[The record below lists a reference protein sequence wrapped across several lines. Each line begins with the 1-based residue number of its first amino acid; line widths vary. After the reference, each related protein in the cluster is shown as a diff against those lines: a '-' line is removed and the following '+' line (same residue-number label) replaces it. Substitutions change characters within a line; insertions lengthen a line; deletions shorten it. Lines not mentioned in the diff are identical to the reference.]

1 MKTRIYAPAHS
12 SATGIVCV
20 FFFVPVS
27 VFRSPRLVSKIEE
40 AWSTG
45 VVDEPA
51 KGRRKKKK

>member
-1 MKTRIYAPAHS
+1 MKTRIYAPAH
-12 SATGIVCV
+12 
-20 FFFVPVS
+20 FVPVF

>member
-1 MKTRIYAPAHS
+1 MRIYAPAHP
-12 SATGIVCV
+12 SATGIVRV
-20 FFFVPVS
+20 FFFSVS

-45 VVDEPA
+45 VVDEPV